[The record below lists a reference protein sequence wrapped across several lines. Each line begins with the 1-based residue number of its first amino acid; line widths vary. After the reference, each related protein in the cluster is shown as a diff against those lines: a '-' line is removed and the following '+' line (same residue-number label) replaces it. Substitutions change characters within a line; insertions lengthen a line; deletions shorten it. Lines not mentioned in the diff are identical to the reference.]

1 MDLVHVDY
9 IFKYLGTLI
18 NIKGLHSKLLIVNGH
33 PFNIFIFI
41 IFNLSLKNLFDKVIW
56 LKIIRIKKFIL

>member
-9 IFKYLGTLI
+9 IFKYFSTLI
-18 NIKGLHSKLLIVNGH
+18 NIKGLHSKLLIVNDH

-56 LKIIRIKKFIL
+56 LKII